1 MYFTLLSPLSMK
13 NGVLYPIT
21 QTLKERS
28 NSLLLRDAVVT
39 FANHGCRILAS
50 VLVGYIITTIGRY
63 ELLERR
69 DSVLLA
75 VSDNCETNLN

>member
-39 FANHGCRILAS
+39 FANHGCRIFAS
-50 VLVGYIITTIGRY
+50 VLVGYIITTRALRTTGEARFCIIGCFRQ
-63 ELLERR
+63 L
-69 DSVLLA
+69 
-75 VSDNCETNLN
+75 